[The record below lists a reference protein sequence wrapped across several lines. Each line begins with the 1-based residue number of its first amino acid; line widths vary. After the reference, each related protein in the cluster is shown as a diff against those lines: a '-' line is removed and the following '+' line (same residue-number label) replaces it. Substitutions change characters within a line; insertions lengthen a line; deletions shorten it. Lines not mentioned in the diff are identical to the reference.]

1 MSRLSFKA
9 FCIEKYADYKSIP
22 SNEVFTLFEKNGIL
36 KMLDEDYDVL
46 HGHGFDYVIHD
57 IEQIVGSGGL

>member
-22 SNEVFTLFEKNGIL
+22 SNQVYTLFEKNGIL
-36 KMLDEDYDVL
+36 EMLDEDYEL
-46 HGHGFDYVIHD
+46 IHGLGFPYVVRE
-57 IEQIVGSGGL
+57 IEQILEGEKI